1 MPNGYL
7 ETVRLCG
14 KVDRQKSID
23 ILFNPKSIAVIGA
36 SATRGK
42 LGNDVMRN
50 LIDSEFDGR
59 IYPVNPR
66 GDQILGQKVFR
77 SVDDIVGDIDVAVIV
92 IPAKYVLKVVEDC
105 GKKDIKALVII
116 TAGFKESGHDGAEA
130 EKKLVELDLGYV
142 ADELEKNGRLGK
154 E

>member
-1 MPNGYL
+1 M
-7 ETVRLCG
+7 
-14 KVDRQKSID
+14 DRQKSID

-105 GKKDIKALVII
+105 GKKGINVGVSPGIVQQLDSIRRKRWVCYLR
-116 TAGFKESGHDGAEA
+116 FS
-130 EKKLVELDLGYV
+130 EKRRKPRVEHLPW
-142 ADELEKNGRLGK
+142 RLGRWLTFFLMRF
-154 E
+154 